1 MAAIRELALTRQLYL
16 DEQSTCAAE
25 VEQLKV
31 DHAARMAEVE
41 RSDLRA
47 YTAATGAGW
56 TPEELR
62 KIGFSEPAKKTRA
75 RRRPSRKPRSDAA
88 ATESSPAAQDPV
100 EDTNTSQN

>member
-1 MAAIRELALTRQLYL
+1 MAAIRELALTRQRYL

-25 VEQLKV
+25 LEQLKA
-31 DHAARMAEVE
+31 DHAARLAEVE
-41 RSDLRA
+41 RGDLRA

-62 KIGFSEPAKKTRA
+62 KIGFSEPAKKTRT

-88 ATESSPAAQDPV
+88 TTQSNPAAQGPG
-100 EDTNTSQN
+100 EDTDTSQG